1 MISVNIII
9 DNPEWKKK
17 KFKIINYLKKNI
29 KHLSKK
35 PILKKKHSF
44 SILLTDNKNMKSLN
58 KKFRKKNKSTDVL
71 SFPLNNKN
79 ILDNNYLGDIAI
91 SFEFVSKRSIKTDFK
106 YELDRMWV
114 HGYLHLL
121 GYNHIVY
128 KDYKK
133 MHLNELKILKYF
145 EHKLYTQKT

>member
-17 KFKIINYLKKNI
+17 NLKIINYIKKNI
-29 KHLSKK
+29 KLLSKK

-79 ILDNNYLGDIAI
+79 ILNNNYLGDIAI

-145 EHKLYTQKT
+145 EHKLYT

>member
-1 MISVNIII
+1 MISANIII

-17 KFKIINYLKKNI
+17 NLKIINYIKKNI
-29 KHLSKK
+29 KLLSKK

-145 EHKLYTQKT
+145 EHKLYT

>member
-17 KFKIINYLKKNI
+17 KFKIINYIKKNI
-29 KHLSKK
+29 KHLSKQ

-145 EHKLYTQKT
+145 EHKLYT

>member
-17 KFKIINYLKKNI
+17 NLKIINYIKKNI
-29 KHLSKK
+29 KLLSKK

-44 SILLTDNKNMKSLN
+44 SILLTNNKNMKSLN

-79 ILDNNYLGDIAI
+79 ILNNNYLGDIAI

-145 EHKLYTQKT
+145 EHKLYT

>member
-1 MISVNIII
+1 MISANIII
-9 DNPEWKKK
+9 DNPDWKKK
-17 KFKIINYLKKNI
+17 NLKITSYIKKNI
-29 KHLSKK
+29 KLLSKK

-58 KKFRKKNKSTDVL
+58 KKFRKKNNSTDVL

-79 ILDNNYLGDIAI
+79 ISGTNYLGDIAI
-91 SFEFVSKRSIKTDFK
+91 SFEFVNIRSIKTDFK

-145 EHKLYTQKT
+145 EHKLYT

>member
-17 KFKIINYLKKNI
+17 KFKIINYIKKNI
-29 KHLSKK
+29 KLLSKK

-44 SILLTDNKNMKSLN
+44 SILLTNNKNMKSLN

-79 ILDNNYLGDIAI
+79 ILNNNYLGDIAI

>member
-1 MISVNIII
+1 MISANIII

-17 KFKIINYLKKNI
+17 NLKIINYIKKNI
-29 KHLSKK
+29 KLLSKK

-79 ILDNNYLGDIAI
+79 ILNNNYLGDIAI

-145 EHKLYTQKT
+145 EHKLYT

>member
-17 KFKIINYLKKNI
+17 KFKIINYIKKNI
-29 KHLSKK
+29 KHLSKQ

-79 ILDNNYLGDIAI
+79 ILNNNYLGDIAI

-145 EHKLYTQKT
+145 EHKLYT

>member
-9 DNPEWKKK
+9 DNPKWKKK
-17 KFKIINYLKKNI
+17 KLKIINYIKKNI
-29 KHLSKK
+29 KLLSKK

-44 SILLTDNKNMKSLN
+44 SILLTNNKNMKSLN

-79 ILDNNYLGDIAI
+79 ILNNNYLGDIAI

-145 EHKLYTQKT
+145 EHKLYT

>member
-17 KFKIINYLKKNI
+17 NLKIINYIKKNI
-29 KHLSKK
+29 KLLSKK

-58 KKFRKKNKSTDVL
+58 KKFRKKNKTTDVL

-145 EHKLYTQKT
+145 EHKLYT

>member
-1 MISVNIII
+1 M
-9 DNPEWKKK
+9 
-17 KFKIINYLKKNI
+17 
-29 KHLSKK
+29 
-35 PILKKKHSF
+35 
-44 SILLTDNKNMKSLN
+44 
-58 KKFRKKNKSTDVL
+58 

-79 ILDNNYLGDIAI
+79 ILNNNYLGDIAI

-145 EHKLYTQKT
+145 EHKLYT

>member
-17 KFKIINYLKKNI
+17 KLKIINYIKKNI
-29 KHLSKK
+29 KHLSNQ

-58 KKFRKKNKSTDVL
+58 KKFRKKNKTTDVL

-145 EHKLYTQKT
+145 EHKLYT

>member
-9 DNPEWKKK
+9 DNPKWKKK
-17 KFKIINYLKKNI
+17 KLKIINYIKKNI
-29 KHLSKK
+29 KLLSKK

-79 ILDNNYLGDIAI
+79 ILNNNYLGDIAI

-145 EHKLYTQKT
+145 EHKLYT

>member
-17 KFKIINYLKKNI
+17 KFKIINYIKKNI
-29 KHLSKK
+29 KHLSKQ

-71 SFPLNNKN
+71 SFPLNKKN

-145 EHKLYTQKT
+145 EHKLYT

>member
-1 MISVNIII
+1 MIKINVISNNIS
-9 DNPEWKKK
+9 WKKYIKNPNSFIDK
-17 KFKIINYLKKNI
+17 KTKLLNKKNKLYKKNTLICSLLLSGAKEI
-29 KHLSKK
+29 KK
-35 PILKKKHSF
+35 
-44 SILLTDNKNMKSLN
+44 LN

-128 KDYKK
+128 KLSLI
-133 MHLNELKILKYF
+133 HI
-145 EHKLYTQKT
+145 

>member
-1 MISVNIII
+1 MISANIII

-17 KFKIINYLKKNI
+17 NLKIINYIKKNI
-29 KHLSKK
+29 KLLSKK

-44 SILLTDNKNMKSLN
+44 SILLTNNKNMRSLN

-145 EHKLYTQKT
+145 EHKLYT

>member
-1 MISVNIII
+1 MISANIII

-17 KFKIINYLKKNI
+17 KFKIINYIKKNI
-29 KHLSKK
+29 KHLSKQ

-44 SILLTDNKNMKSLN
+44 SILLTDNKNMKSLT
-58 KKFRKKNKSTDVL
+58 KKFRKKNKTTDVL

-145 EHKLYTQKT
+145 EHKLYI

>member
-17 KFKIINYLKKNI
+17 NLKIINYIKKNI
-29 KHLSKK
+29 KLLSNK

-44 SILLTDNKNMKSLN
+44 SILLTNNKNMKSLN

-145 EHKLYTQKT
+145 EHKLYT

>member
-17 KFKIINYLKKNI
+17 KFKIINYIKKNI
-29 KHLSKK
+29 KHLSKQ

-44 SILLTDNKNMKSLN
+44 SILLTNNKNMKSLN

-145 EHKLYTQKT
+145 EHKLYT

>member
-9 DNPEWKKK
+9 DNPKWKKK
-17 KFKIINYLKKNI
+17 KLKIINYIKKNI
-29 KHLSKK
+29 KLLSKK

-145 EHKLYTQKT
+145 EHKLYT

>member
-17 KFKIINYLKKNI
+17 KFKIINYIKKNI

-71 SFPLNNKN
+71 SFPFYEKKKLIKKIKKEKEIYIGDVIVNLNKIKNKNNKRLFLSEFN
-79 ILDNNYLGDIAI
+79 KLWIHGLVHLFGHQHKRDKDFYKMDKLEKKYIKSI
-91 SFEFVSKRSIKTDFK
+91 S
-106 YELDRMWV
+106 
-114 HGYLHLL
+114 
-121 GYNHIVY
+121 
-128 KDYKK
+128 
-133 MHLNELKILKYF
+133 
-145 EHKLYTQKT
+145 

>member
-17 KFKIINYLKKNI
+17 KFKIINYIKKNI

-35 PILKKKHSF
+35 HILKKKQSF
-44 SILLTDNKNMKSLN
+44 SILLTNNKNMKSLN

-145 EHKLYTQKT
+145 EHKLYT

>member
-1 MISVNIII
+1 MISANIII
-9 DNPEWKKK
+9 DNPDWKKK
-17 KFKIINYLKKNI
+17 NLKITSYIKKNI
-29 KHLSKK
+29 KLLSKK

-44 SILLTDNKNMKSLN
+44 SILLTNNKNMKSLN

-79 ILDNNYLGDIAI
+79 ILDTNYLGDIAI

-145 EHKLYTQKT
+145 EHKLYT

>member
-1 MISVNIII
+1 MISANIII

-17 KFKIINYLKKNI
+17 KLKIINYIKKNI
-29 KHLSKK
+29 KLLSKK

-79 ILDNNYLGDIAI
+79 ILNNNYLGDIAI

-145 EHKLYTQKT
+145 EHKLYT

>member
-1 MISVNIII
+1 MISANIII

-17 KFKIINYLKKNI
+17 NLKIINYIKKNI
-29 KHLSKK
+29 KLLSKK

-44 SILLTDNKNMKSLN
+44 SILLTNNKNMRSLN

-79 ILDNNYLGDIAI
+79 ILNNNYLGDIAI

-145 EHKLYTQKT
+145 EHKLYT

>member
-17 KFKIINYLKKNI
+17 KFKIINYIKKNI
-29 KHLSKK
+29 KHLSKQ

-58 KKFRKKNKSTDVL
+58 KKFRKKNKTTDVL

-145 EHKLYTQKT
+145 EHKLYT

>member
-17 KFKIINYLKKNI
+17 NLKIINYIKKNI
-29 KHLSKK
+29 KLLSKK

-145 EHKLYTQKT
+145 EHKLYT

>member
-1 MISVNIII
+1 MISANIII

-17 KFKIINYLKKNI
+17 NLKIINYIKKNI
-29 KHLSKK
+29 KLLSKK

-44 SILLTDNKNMKSLN
+44 SILLTNNKNMKSLN

-79 ILDNNYLGDIAI
+79 ILNNNYLGDIAI

-145 EHKLYTQKT
+145 EHKLYT

>member
-1 MISVNIII
+1 MISANIII

-17 KFKIINYLKKNI
+17 NLKIINYIKKNI
-29 KHLSKK
+29 KLLSKK

-58 KKFRKKNKSTDVL
+58 KKFRMKNKSTDVL

-79 ILDNNYLGDIAI
+79 ILNNNYLGDIAI

-145 EHKLYTQKT
+145 EHKLYT

>member
-1 MISVNIII
+1 
-9 DNPEWKKK
+9 
-17 KFKIINYLKKNI
+17 
-29 KHLSKK
+29 
-35 PILKKKHSF
+35 
-44 SILLTDNKNMKSLN
+44 MKSLN

-145 EHKLYTQKT
+145 EHKLYT

>member
-1 MISVNIII
+1 MISANIII

-17 KFKIINYLKKNI
+17 NLKIINYIKKNI
-29 KHLSKK
+29 KLLSKK

-44 SILLTDNKNMKSLN
+44 SILLTNNKNMKSLN

-79 ILDNNYLGDIAI
+79 ILNNNYLGDIAI

>member
-17 KFKIINYLKKNI
+17 NLKIINYIKKNI
-29 KHLSKK
+29 KLLSKK

-44 SILLTDNKNMKSLN
+44 SILLTNNKNMKSLN

-145 EHKLYTQKT
+145 EHKLYT

>member
-1 MISVNIII
+1 MISANIII

-17 KFKIINYLKKNI
+17 NLKIINYIKKNI
-29 KHLSKK
+29 KLLSKK

-44 SILLTDNKNMKSLN
+44 SILLTNNKNMKSLN

-145 EHKLYTQKT
+145 EHKLYT